1 MPTEMQI
8 ISGRLQIQIISK
20 TKPLTATI
28 ELMEK
33 WVLPITGYLF
43 LLYFV
48 KIETWML
55 LKKPCIMH

>member
-1 MPTEMQI
+1 MLLEMLI
-8 ISGRLQIQIISK
+8 ISGRPLTLIILK
-20 TKPLTATI
+20 IKPLTATI

-33 WVLPITGYLF
+33 WGPPITGYLF